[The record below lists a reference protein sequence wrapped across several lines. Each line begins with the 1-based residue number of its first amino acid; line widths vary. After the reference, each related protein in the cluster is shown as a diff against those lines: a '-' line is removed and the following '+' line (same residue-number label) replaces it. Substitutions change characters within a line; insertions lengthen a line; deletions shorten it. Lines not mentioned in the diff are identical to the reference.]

1 MNHGLRS
8 MLVGSVIVM
17 GLVWSSPSVAA
28 HGRYRLTW
36 RDDPATTMVIGW
48 EQEGGQDPRVYWD
61 TVDHGANPAAYPSS
75 RAPDRVVD
83 ECGMSNHFVRLS
95 GLAPDTAYY
104 FVVAD
109 SSGSSARYWFKTAP
123 DKMVPFTAVAGGDS
137 RNNREPRRRGNET
150 VAKLRPLFVLFGG
163 DYTDSNNDVQW
174 QEWFDD
180 WQSATSPDGRMYP
193 LVATRGNH
201 DSNGVVEHLW
211 DSPNA
216 DVYFGLTVAGG
227 LGRFYTLNSE
237 IAAGGDQSAWLAG
250 DLIGHRCD
258 VFRMA
263 QYHRPMRPHTSGKVE
278 GDDLYDAWAQ
288 LFHDEGMDLVIECD
302 SHTVKRTWPVSPAT
316 DGADEGFA
324 RDDARGTVY
333 IGEGCWGAP
342 LREDDDAK
350 SWTRAHGSF
359 NEVNWLQFYPDRV
372 EVRTIMTDDIGES
385 GAVSDADPFAAPA
398 GLPVWNAEGGSVL
411 TVPARE
417 RDPRCGPPGNIITHD
432 EVIGF
437 GANWR
442 YHDQGQDQGVA
453 WRDAA
458 FDDSSWPVGAGE
470 LGFGDMDEATLLK
483 KSDPNYASYYFRTSF
498 ELPLAGGSIVAAD
511 LQALYDDGIA
521 VWING
526 TQVFTQDVGDL
537 AHSVYASAT
546 QAEATLKRQSIDV
559 SALRDGH
566 NVVAALVKQ
575 GSASSSD
582 LSFDLAL
589 TLTLSKPPVPP
600 DSGMGGMGGS
610 AGGGGG
616 ASVAGG
622 GVGGG
627 PMAPE
632 TAGGTAPVVMEP
644 PGARPSNGADSP
656 TPVTPVTPAQGCA
669 CSIPRGGGTAPWLA
683 LAGLGLALWR
693 RRGRSSSAS

>member
-1 MNHGLRS
+1 MNLRLRA
-8 MLVGSVIVM
+8 MVLGSLLLAS
-17 GLVWSSPSVAA
+17 LVWSSPGLAA

-48 EQEGGQDPRVYWD
+48 EQVGGEDPRVYWD
-61 TVDHGANPAAYPSS
+61 TVDHGASPAAYPQS
-75 RAPDRVVD
+75 RSPDRVVD
-83 ECGMSNHFVRLS
+83 ERGMSNHFVRLT
-95 GLAPDTAYY
+95 GLTPDTAYY

-109 SSGSSARYWFKTAP
+109 SSGSSARYWFKAAP
-123 DKMVPFTAVAGGDS
+123 DKMVPFTAIAGGDS

-180 WQSATSPDGRMYP
+180 WQSTTSPDGRMYP
-193 LVATRGNH
+193 LVAARGNH
-201 DSNGVVEHLW
+201 DSNAVIEHLW

-216 DVYFGLTVAGG
+216 GVYFGLSVAGG

-237 IAAGGDQSAWLAG
+237 IAAGGDQAAWLGG
-250 DLIGHRCD
+250 DMIGHRCD

-263 QYHRPMRPHTSGKVE
+263 HYHRPMRAHTSGKAE

-288 LFHDEGMDLVIECD
+288 LFHDEGMDLVLECD
-302 SHTVKRTWPVSPAT
+302 SHTVKRTWPVRPAT
-316 DGADEGFA
+316 DGADEGFL

-342 LREDDDAK
+342 LKPDDDAK

-359 NEVNWLQFYPDRV
+359 NEVNWLQFYPDRI

-385 GAVSDADPFAAPA
+385 GSVSDADPFSVPA

-417 RDPRCGPPGNIITHD
+417 RDPRCGPPGNIVTHE

-442 YHDQGQDQGVA
+442 YHDQGQDQGTA
-453 WRDAA
+453 WREPD
-458 FDDSSWPVGAGE
+458 FDDATWPIGAGE
-470 LGFGDMDEATLLK
+470 LGFGDMDEATLLHK
-483 KSDPNYASYYFRTSF
+483 NAPNYASYYFRTSF
-498 ELPLAGGSIVAAD
+498 DLSLEGGSIVAAD

-526 TQVFTQDVGDL
+526 TQVFTHNISDTSH
-537 AHSVYASAT
+537 ASYASAT
-546 QAEATLKRQSIDV
+546 PADATLKRQAIDV

-575 GSASSSD
+575 GSATSSD
-582 LSFDLAL
+582 LSFDLSL
-589 TLTLSKPPVPP
+589 TLTLSRPPVPP
-600 DSGMGGMGGS
+600 DAGAGGS
-610 AGGGGG
+610 AGTGGGDSGGGG
-616 ASVAGG
+616 NGGTSTAPEVAG
-622 GVGGG
+622 
-627 PMAPE
+627 
-632 TAGGTAPVVMEP
+632 TTSAGGAPVVMDP
-644 PGARPSNGADSP
+644 PGARPSNGADPPMGPSTP
-656 TPVTPVTPAQGCA
+656 TTPAQGCA
-669 CSIPRGGGTAPWLA
+669 CSVPRGGSTASWLA
-683 LAGLGLALWR
+683 LVGLALALWR
-693 RRGRSSSAS
+693 RRAH